1 MSNCII
7 INYFGVLPVM
17 EFIVDS
23 ECFNRAIA
31 DVNKAVSQKTPFP
44 ILSGIKIIANKESVI
59 VIGSNADIIIE
70 KVIPLEMDGINVLEV
85 KEIGSVVLSAKYLS
99 ELVRKLPDK
108 IHLTV
113 NEKQIAT
120 LKAEE
125 VITTINGFQSEE
137 YPRLPQIDEMK
148 HIQMQSTDLIE
159 MIKQT
164 AFAVSKSEARPVLT
178 GVNMLFKDNK
188 LTYIA
193 TNSHRLAWRELT
205 IDSHVSGSFIVP
217 SKSLMELSK
226 LIQNVSGFIDLFVT
240 DSYIV
245 FKTNLTSLYSRLI
258 EGNYPNVSGL
268 FPKNA
273 RTIIIVNTK
282 QFLKGVDRACLFA
295 SEWKNNNV
303 YLEIKKDM
311 KLKITSNSSEIGKI
325 EETQTINKLDGETAL
340 SISLDGSFLMDA
352 LKVIKEEEIRI
363 SFGGSMRPVLMEPV
377 GNNTS
382 LHLISPVRSY

>member
-1 MSNCII
+1 MSNCIT
-7 INYFGVLPVM
+7 INYFGVLQVM

-137 YPRLPQIDEMK
+137 W
-148 HIQMQSTDLIE
+148 T
-159 MIKQT
+159 
-164 AFAVSKSEARPVLT
+164 
-178 GVNMLFKDNK
+178 
-188 LTYIA
+188 
-193 TNSHRLAWRELT
+193 ELT
-205 IDSHVSGSFIVP
+205 
-217 SKSLMELSK
+217 SKEIYEK
-226 LIQNVSGFIDLFVT
+226 
-240 DSYIV
+240 
-245 FKTNLTSLYSRLI
+245 
-258 EGNYPNVSGL
+258 GNY
-268 FPKNA
+268 
-273 RTIIIVNTK
+273 
-282 QFLKGVDRACLFA
+282 
-295 SEWKNNNV
+295 
-303 YLEIKKDM
+303 
-311 KLKITSNSSEIGKI
+311 I
-325 EETQTINKLDGETAL
+325 EHYQ
-340 SISLDGSFLMDA
+340 
-352 LKVIKEEEIRI
+352 
-363 SFGGSMRPVLMEPV
+363 
-377 GNNTS
+377 
-382 LHLISPVRSY
+382 